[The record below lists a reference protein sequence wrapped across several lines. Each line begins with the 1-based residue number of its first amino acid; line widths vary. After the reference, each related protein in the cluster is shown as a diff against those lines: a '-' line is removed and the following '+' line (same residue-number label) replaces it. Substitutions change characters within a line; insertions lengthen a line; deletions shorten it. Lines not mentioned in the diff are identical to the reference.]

1 MLQGKTALV
10 TGASAGIGLA
20 IAQRYAGEGAH
31 VYLTGR
37 RKRQLDDAVSRV
49 GPNATGVQADATD
62 LGDLD
67 RLYTQIT
74 ADGRRLDVLVANA
87 GGGEFATLE
96 LTSEEHF
103 DRLVATNMRS
113 TLFTVQKALP
123 LLNDGASVILLSST
137 GADHGSEAF
146 GMYAATKAAVRSF
159 GRTWANELKG
169 RGIRVNTISPGGV
182 KTSALAANAPD
193 PSHPEG
199 LFDMLAGG
207 VPLGRLAEPDDVA
220 GVALFLASA
229 DSGYMTGANLY
240 VDGGQNQI

>member
-74 ADGRRLDVLVANA
+74 ADAA
-87 GGGEFATLE
+87 GW
-96 LTSEEHF
+96 TSWWPTP
-103 DRLVATNMRS
+103 A
-113 TLFTVQKALP
+113 A
-123 LLNDGASVILLSST
+123 AS
-137 GADHGSEAF
+137 
-146 GMYAATKAAVRSF
+146 
-159 GRTWANELKG
+159 
-169 RGIRVNTISPGGV
+169 SPRW
-182 KTSALAANAPD
+182 S
-193 PSHPEG
+193 
-199 LFDMLAGG
+199 
-207 VPLGRLAEPDDVA
+207 
-220 GVALFLASA
+220 
-229 DSGYMTGANLY
+229 
-240 VDGGQNQI
+240 